1 LHVQE
6 SSNAQASGLTV
17 FNTADQATWLWE
29 DSSGVFHID
38 SGSSDSRNIL
48 LNGSGGTGLVGIGTS
63 NPQNELDVGG
73 NIRDEGQ
80 TSCTELGTNSIGT
93 IICTSSDARVK
104 KDIRPLDAA
113 DALAGIEALR
123 PVTFAFKDP
132 SRPAGIQ
139 LGFLAQDVQK
149 IYPGLVT
156 VTAKTQWTPDG
167 TLSLNYPGLI
177 APAIAA
183 LQKLKTL
190 FDGDH
195 AAIDRLKAD
204 NDNLRAE
211 LKSANDNFRT
221 QTDELRR
228 EIAEMRKQ
236 IHPQ

>member
-1 LHVQE
+1 
-6 SSNAQASGLTV
+6 
-17 FNTADQATWLWE
+17 
-29 DSSGVFHID
+29 
-38 SGSSDSRNIL
+38 
-48 LNGSGGTGLVGIGTS
+48 
-63 NPQNELDVGG
+63 
-73 NIRDEGQ
+73 
-80 TSCTELGTNSIGT
+80 
-93 IICTSSDARVK
+93 
-104 KDIRPLDAA
+104 
-113 DALAGIEALR
+113 
-123 PVTFAFKDP
+123 
-132 SRPAGIQ
+132 
-139 LGFLAQDVQK
+139 
-149 IYPGLVT
+149 

-211 LKSANDNFRT
+211 LKSANESEANDGKAI
-221 QTDELRR
+221 DELRR